1 MRNPTILSMLVKEHQ
16 NRLLEEAK
24 KSRMPKTTGAT
35 KACLRGRLCMRAGEF
50 LIHTG
55 QRLQERYRPEMYP
68 CPKVYRSK
76 C

>member
-16 NRLLEEAK
+16 NRLLEEAE

-35 KACLRGRLCMRAGEF
+35 KACLRERLCMRAGEF

-55 QRLQERYRPEMYP
+55 QRLQRRYRPEMYP
-68 CPKVYRSK
+68 RPKAYRSK